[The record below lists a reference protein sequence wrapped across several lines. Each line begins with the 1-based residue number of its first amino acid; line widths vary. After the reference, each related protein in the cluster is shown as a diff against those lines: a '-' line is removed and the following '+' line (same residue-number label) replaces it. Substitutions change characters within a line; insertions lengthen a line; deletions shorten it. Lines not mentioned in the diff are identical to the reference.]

1 MYLLSP
7 TRERQSAIFVLML
20 AVSILAFALWL
31 KISPGL
37 GSDNRAE
44 AAQMTK
50 LWVDPTQGWET
61 QVKLAPVVSLL
72 FSFAPVTT
80 LVQVRDWSWQS
91 AMAPRL
97 AARDIFAES
106 QHWFRPP
113 PLFV

>member
-1 MYLLSP
+1 MHCLAP
-7 TRERQSAIFVLML
+7 NRERGSAVFVLML
-20 AVSILAFALWL
+20 AALILAFAVWL
-31 KISPGL
+31 KVSPGL
-37 GSDNRAE
+37 GSGNRAE

-61 QVKLAPVVSLL
+61 QVKLAPVVHLL
-72 FSFAPVTT
+72 FSFAPVTS

-97 AARDIFAES
+97 AAKDVFVES

-113 PLFV
+113 PLFI